1 MMTSKMANLL
11 TTKSDNILFSDNEE
25 LKNVSNFI

>member
-1 MMTSKMANLL
+1 MLTSKMANLL